1 MSFLHGRA
9 NVSISSV
16 LLLLLTLAV
25 LLPQCACASA
35 VDAFLDSPFGLINVV
50 MNLQANYATGTAAD
64 AMAGGIGDWES
75 IFHQVVCTGCL
86 YEQMDIA
93 SYFMVEVYLLLTQ
106 PMRGKPKYLVLGLIQ
121 EVRLR
126 ESPGMASH
134 VFYTFVLVS
143 TALADARAGRLF
155 WTFIMIAN
163 VFVNFAVIGAREL
176 HLKGS
181 ASLGTSPLHQSAR
194 RLLRLSILLMSITWC
209 FVLFFKPD
217 TTYGTTVGVLRPWL
231 HWGSV
236 AWAFSMLITYGASVL
251 GVMNKS
257 VGARS
262 WRAFQF
268 LIAFGMWGVRLLA
281 YNCALESCAAH

>member
-9 NVSISSV
+9 NVSVSSV
-16 LLLLLTLAV
+16 LLLLLTLAA

-35 VDAFLDSPFGLINVV
+35 IDTFLNSPFGLINVV

-64 AMAGGIGDWES
+64 AMTGGIGDWQS
-75 IFHQVVCTGCL
+75 IFYQVVCTGCL

-126 ESPGMASH
+126 ESPGIVSH

-143 TALADARAGRLF
+143 TALADVRAGRPF
-155 WTFIMIAN
+155 WAFIMITNA
-163 VFVNFAVIGAREL
+163 FVNLAVVGAREL
-176 HLKGS
+176 HLNGN
-181 ASLGTSPLHQSAR
+181 ASLGTSPLHRSAR
-194 RLLRLSILLMSITWC
+194 RLVRMSVLLMAIAWG
-209 FVLFFKPD
+209 FLLFFKPE

-231 HWGSV
+231 YWGSV

-251 GVMNKS
+251 GIMNKS
-257 VGARS
+257 VGAKC
-262 WRAFQF
+262 WRVFQF

-281 YNCALESCAAH
+281 YNCALESCATQ